1 MQTKRK
7 ILEFSIQDRSC
18 IKRIRLQQFGSCFTK
33 YLSIVE
39 ICSRVIF
46 QTFKTIRLSDR
57 DLCRVIVDSCL
68 LVDAGK
74 ARINF
79 HNNKS
84 RVNNLTVKVVRN
96 LTTRESNVFI
106 LMKK

>member
-1 MQTKRK
+1 MIVWRA
-7 ILEFSIQDRSC
+7 
-18 IKRIRLQQFGSCFTK
+18 QQFGSCFTK

-46 QTFKTIRLSDR
+46 QTFKTTRLSDR

-74 ARINF
+74 ARINY
-79 HNNKS
+79 HNKKS
-84 RVNNLTVKVVRN
+84 RANNLIV
-96 LTTRESNVFI
+96 
-106 LMKK
+106 

>member
-1 MQTKRK
+1 MNSVYKT
-7 ILEFSIQDRSC
+7 DRALKAFV
-18 IKRIRLQQFGSCFTK
+18 IVWRAQQFGSCFTK

-74 ARINF
+74 ARINY
-79 HNNKS
+79 HNKKS
-84 RVNNLTVKVVRN
+84 RANNLIVLVVRN